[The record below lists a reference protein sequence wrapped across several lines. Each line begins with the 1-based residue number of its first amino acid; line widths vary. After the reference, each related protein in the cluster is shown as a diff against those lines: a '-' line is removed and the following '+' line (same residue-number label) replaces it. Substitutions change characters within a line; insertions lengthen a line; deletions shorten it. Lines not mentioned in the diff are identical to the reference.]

1 MKEEDLV
8 TGPAIA
14 TTDEMVDA
22 VKVQEPRRILIEV
35 HPNGALSVDL
45 SEPFKRYELYGIL
58 ADIFIDTTIKN
69 MTIPLMAE
77 MQNNIMQ
84 HTLNVGNQLS
94 ALIEKKSDSP
104 ASSNQDSAIISEIE
118 KIIREKQGK

>member
-22 VKVQEPRRILIEV
+22 VEVQEPRRILIEV

-94 ALIEKKSDSP
+94 ALIEKKSDATVPENPESGIV
-104 ASSNQDSAIISEIE
+104 QEIE
-118 KIIREKQGK
+118 KIIRERTGK